1 MINLFVSTMKN
12 LDVKIKDIMIKGLNF
27 SLLVSIIGSLF
38 LLYYIS
44 FKNSN
49 LIYYIGI
56 HIVSLSI
63 SFGASFLA
71 CALAIDRIKKDFDF

>member
-12 LDVKIKDIMIKGLNF
+12 LDVKIKNIMIKGLNF
-27 SLLVSIIGSLF
+27 SLLVSLIGTLF

-44 FKNSN
+44 FKSSN

-56 HIVSLSI
+56 NIISLSI
-63 SFGASFLA
+63 SFVASFLA
-71 CALAIDRIKKDFDF
+71 CALAMDRIKKDFDF